1 MRAGRQD
8 RSAPRQPAATAP
20 RGVHALTVAA
30 TVLALL
36 TITGGALVVLRLPR
50 RSPAAVVDAGAAG
63 MPGES
68 QGAPLRAPA
77 RASRAGA
84 VGIPSHTT
92 IDRPSRVTSEVT
104 AILKRNRL
112 VLEHRQQLLE
122 QADEWAFQSLQ
133 LPEPL
138 CVLVRRVNDEWAE
151 KRRALSNAP
160 VGGQTPEQAMAG
172 AEAGNAELDRTRRVA
187 LANVLGWAKL
197 QELDAAEGAALSR
210 LRERFRGWEDRVGG
224 TARPTIDLAAQ

>member
-1 MRAGRQD
+1 MRAVRQD
-8 RSAPRQPAATAP
+8 RVAPRQPAATAP

-36 TITGGALVVLRLPR
+36 TITGGALVVLWLPR
-50 RSPAAVVDAGAAG
+50 SSTAAVVDAGAAG
-63 MPGES
+63 MSGES
-68 QGAPLRAPA
+68 QGAPSRAPA

-122 QADEWAFQSLQ
+122 QADE
-133 LPEPL
+133 
-138 CVLVRRVNDEWAE
+138 
-151 KRRALSNAP
+151 
-160 VGGQTPEQAMAG
+160 
-172 AEAGNAELDRTRRVA
+172 
-187 LANVLGWAKL
+187 
-197 QELDAAEGAALSR
+197 
-210 LRERFRGWEDRVGG
+210 
-224 TARPTIDLAAQ
+224 